1 MTTLVPREKTTEAV
15 GGRTPFN
22 SFSIICHYN
31 DDLQIVSP
39 GDAESFINKHRQQ
52 TRIQILSALAGTTAF
67 GLGAA
72 KLLPGSG
79 FLRGFTIVWLTLAG
93 TALGKG
99 LGDSIST
106 SYRNAQADIMRKYP
120 SWSYDP
126 RVIAFF
132 KTGSN

>member
-1 MTTLVPREKTTEAV
+1 MTTPIQREKTTNAV

-22 SFSIICHYN
+22 AFSIICHYN
-31 DDLQIVSP
+31 DELQIVSQ

-52 TRIQILSALAGTTAF
+52 TRIQLLSALTGTTVF

-99 LGDSIST
+99 LGDSASV

-126 RVIAFF
+126 RVVSFF
-132 KTGSN
+132 KTQAN